1 MYWSGVLALVGWAAT
16 AVAQGN
22 LGGDQTASCPAPTND
37 WQYVGCY
44 DDGQN
49 GGKANFPFRVE
60 YNNPSAP
67 KSYPGL
73 TTQSQLSVDSC
84 LQACRGHGLEY
95 GGIYNGQECYCSS
108 LLPYPIPPSSGSTA
122 GYTTFSYYGS
132 NPGRTVSNSQ
142 CNVPCP
148 ANSAQTCGGPGFLQV
163 YRDPSFA
170 LETNPPSIGAA
181 GNFQYFGCY
190 NGANNGPISLDIKTP
205 STVSCQTYCGRLGF
219 AYAIR
224 NADDYNLGNNC
235 GCGPELQGGYQ
246 IAETDC
252 NRFCNGTNGAAGGV
266 GSCGGNNAFSVYF
279 NTLLDGC
286 YLVRQPG
293 GSTTT
298 TYVAPPNAGR
308 VCNDPSCFGTE
319 YTSSAAPTVT
329 STTSSPRSTLTQVQD
344 INDVYQLSNVQ
355 LYQLLELTSC
365 VRNDRLSDC
374 VPDNKLLHNPDS
386 YHFRRLVLG
395 SLLYHHFYNC
405 TDTDHNRKP
414 LHAVVHQVLKIAG
427 TDDTSVYCYDKLH
440 DNSAYNDHYDGID
453 HHNHNVAVH
462 NHFAFD
468 NNDNESHNDN
478 DHFHI
483 DNHNHH
489 TDYHHNY
496 LAFND
501 NDHFPID
508 DHYHYTNHHHD
519 DLAFDDD
526 NYPADHHHHHFAVTY
541 NDHYYRNQ
549 QH

>member
-22 LGGDQTASCPAPTND
+22 LGGDQTASCPAPAND

-73 TTQSQLSVDSC
+73 TSQSQLSVDTC

-95 GGIYNGQECYCSS
+95 AGIYNGQECYCSG

-132 NPGRTVSNSQ
+132 RPNSTVADSQ
-142 CNVPCP
+142 CNVVCP
-148 ANSAQTCGGPGFLQV
+148 ANSGQTCGGPGFLQV

-170 LETNPPSIGAA
+170 YETSPPSIGAA
-181 GNFQYFGCY
+181 GNFKYFGCY

-246 IAETDC
+246 VAETDC
-252 NRFCNGTNGAAGGV
+252 NRFCNGTNGAA
-266 GSCGGNNAFSVYF
+266 SH
-279 NTLLDGC
+279 C
-286 YLVRQPG
+286 YLHNFLVKFVDVNLIP
-293 GSTTT
+293 
-298 TYVAPPNAGR
+298 
-308 VCNDPSCFGTE
+308 
-319 YTSSAAPTVT
+319 
-329 STTSSPRSTLTQVQD
+329 D

-374 VPDNKLLHNPDS
+374 IPDNKLLHNPDS
-386 YHFRRLVLG
+386 YHFHRLVLG
-395 SLLYHHFYNC
+395 SLLYHDLHNC

-427 TDDTSVYCYDKLH
+427 TDNTSVYYYDKLH

-468 NNDNESHNDN
+468 HNDNESHNDN

-483 DNHNHH
+483 DNHNHY

-501 NDHFPID
+501 NHYFPID